1 MLLAHWASIVSIT
14 LLGGLLAFGFALIQ
28 PKVYTSN
35 ASGIISTGQNE
46 ELGVALAGDN
56 YAKSRVKSY
65 LDLAESRAVAEIV
78 IEDLDLETTPGALL
92 SDVSVMNPMDT
103 PTIKV
108 SVSANDPEQA
118 SQIAE
123 GWIAAISEQIDAIE
137 NEGGS
142 GDGGSS

>member
-1 MLLAHWASIVSIT
+1 MELTDLVKMLRAHWASILIIT
-14 LLGGLLAFGFALIQ
+14 LTGGLLAFGFGLVQ

-65 LDLAESRAVAEIV
+65 LAPAESRALAEIV
-78 IEDLDLETTPGALL
+78 IDNLDLDTTPVALL
-92 SDVSVMNPMDT
+92 SDVSATNPMDT

-108 SVSANDPEQA
+108 SVSANAPEEA
-118 SQIAE
+118 SK
-123 GWIAAISEQIDAIE
+123 SEEHTSELQSR
-137 NEGGS
+137 GHLVCRL
-142 GDGGSS
+142 